1 MIDAKQ
7 LRKQVSYVPQ
17 NSFLFSGTI
26 KENITINNSD
36 IEEKKFNDII
46 YGCKIDNILN
56 NRDINLNSIISENG
70 KNLSGGERQRIAL
83 ARALSTNSDIYIFDE
98 ATNQLDK
105 KSELEIMEY
114 FWRILED
121 KTCISIMHDLNLLK
135 NNCSLLITKK
145 YLKICIKLKHNE
157 VYNWKFNFQLYF
169 FIFKIIILSFY
180 IHLFSSRNVLIF
192 IKN

>member
-1 MIDAKQ
+1 MY
-7 LRKQVSYVPQ
+7 LNYSYRFVSP
-17 NSFLFSGTI
+17 SLI
-26 KENITINNSD
+26 NINLEISNG
-36 IEEKKFNDII
+36 EKEKKFNDII

-83 ARALSTNSDIYIFDE
+83 ARALSTNSYIYFFDE

-114 FWRILED
+114 VWRILED

-135 NNCSLLITKK
+135 K
-145 YLKICIKLKHNE
+145 
-157 VYNWKFNFQLYF
+157 QL
-169 FIFKIIILSFY
+169 
-180 IHLFSSRNVLIF
+180 
-192 IKN
+192 